1 MVPAGMSPGMQLQ
14 VAIPAAPSPTHG
26 QAQPVY
32 GAAAAQ
38 PVYGA
43 AAAQPVY
50 GAATAQPV
58 YGAAV
63 AQPVYGA
70 AVAQPVA
77 MPAAYPA
84 YPNNPHIAMFG
95 APYPSNPPSPP
106 DGANRGKDD

>member
-1 MVPAGMSPGMQLQ
+1 MSPGMQLQ
-14 VAIPAAPSPTHG
+14 VAIPAAQTPTYG

-50 GAATAQPV
+50 GAV
-58 YGAAV
+58 V
-63 AQPVYGA
+63 AQPVYGT

-84 YPNNPHIAMFG
+84 SNNPHIAMFG
-95 APYPSNPPSPP
+95 APYPSSPPSPP
-106 DGANRGKDD
+106 DGANRGKND